1 MNAVTFMMINNCTN
15 NQTAT
20 EIPEQELQ
28 MKGDYCGVLGQE
40 VISGNWVRPA
50 HTVRSKLLLFS
61 SVLRILVFN
70 LTILLRK
77 NSKVQH
83 KINYLLY
90 TDTNTTKLVLFF
102 SLKT

>member
-77 NSKVQH
+77 KQ
-83 KINYLLY
+83 
-90 TDTNTTKLVLFF
+90 
-102 SLKT
+102 